1 MTIAATVKLKVYRV
15 QDCLRNKNRFLV
27 LDITMHFC
35 LQFLLQMSSKHGPI
49 LPEENSYMVR
59 DAFYSFNVNVIFD
72 KKQVMSL
79 IKNPSSNVVPG
90 KVLVAYS
97 SRDLWH
103 YYGQALML
111 IKLILVQ
118 LFFLTAVFL
127 FCRQT
132 RVYLKA

>member
-1 MTIAATVKLKVYRV
+1 
-15 QDCLRNKNRFLV
+15 
-27 LDITMHFC
+27 
-35 LQFLLQMSSKHGPI
+35 MSSKHGPI

-59 DAFYSFNVNVIFD
+59 DAFYSFNFNVIFD

-90 KVLVAYS
+90 KVLVLVAYS

-111 IKLILVQ
+111 IKLILV
-118 LFFLTAVFL
+118 
-127 FCRQT
+127 
-132 RVYLKA
+132 